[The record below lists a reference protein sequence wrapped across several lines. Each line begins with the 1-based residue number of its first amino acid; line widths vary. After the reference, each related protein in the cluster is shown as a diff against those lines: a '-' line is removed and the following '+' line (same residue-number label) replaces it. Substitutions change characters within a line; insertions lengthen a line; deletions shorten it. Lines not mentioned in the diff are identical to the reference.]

1 MFKDYRHKPYSF
13 LLRLITLSMTAFTLG
28 FGFYLLF
35 GRASVLPGKF
45 MIALSSVTFALYTVV
60 ASSMRPEEGV
70 SPIWPFPMLGYAAGW
85 AVTIWGITILARFSS
100 SALGIVSGHLV
111 FGVGMI
117 AICIST
123 ISMTLIDWIHL
134 FVKQPSTNKEA
145 QKAEEGKGSKYAY
158 IEIWSLTS
166 IPSFFAIVGFVYAIV
181 SLCSSSPAQQIGGDA
196 LMAQSFVCLAL
207 VFLVHILS
215 KQANNIFLTR
225 FRWRYSIYIVCT
237 GVVNIVWGICVA
249 AIKGGSFIP
258 PGFGMIGLGLVCLA
272 VCGKAHRVIGSWRN
286 IPDIDFLAS
295 YFPILTLVAGLLI
308 SIVLFST
315 SLTNPNYTYAAYIMS
330 GLSCVCLSIF
340 GIVALPSV
348 DASGV

>member
-1 MFKDYRHKPYSF
+1 GEYKLFKDYRHKPYSF
-13 LLRLITLSMTAFTLG
+13 LLRLITLSMTAFTLA

-35 GRASVLPGKF
+35 GRSSVLPGKF

-60 ASSMRPEEGV
+60 ASTMRPSEGIH
-70 SPIWPFPMLGYAAGW
+70 PIWPFPTMGYMAGW
-85 AVTIWGITILARFSS
+85 AITIWGLTILARFHSS
-100 SALGIVSGHLV
+100 LGIVSGHLV

-123 ISMTLIDWIHL
+123 ISMTTIDWIHL
-134 FVKQPSTNKEA
+134 LVKQIP
-145 QKAEEGKGSKYAY
+145 EGKGMKYAHL
-158 IEIWSLTS
+158 EIWSLTA
-166 IPSFFAIVGFVYAIV
+166 IPSFFSIVGFVYAIV
-181 SLCSSSPAQQIGGDA
+181 SLCLPSTAQQIGGDA
-196 LMAQSFVCLAL
+196 MMAQSFVCLAL
-207 VFLVHILS
+207 VFLIHILS
-215 KQANNIFLTR
+215 KQANNIFLKR

-237 GVVNIVWGICVA
+237 GTINIVWGICVA

-258 PGFGMIGLGLVCLA
+258 PGFGMIGLGLVCFA

-315 SLTNPNYTYAAYIMS
+315 SLTNPDYTYAAYIMS

>member
-35 GRASVLPGKF
+35 GRGSILPGKF

-70 SPIWPFPMLGYAAGW
+70 SPIWPFPAMGYAAGW
-85 AVTIWGITILARFSS
+85 AVTIWGITILARFPHA
-100 SALGIVSGHLV
+100 ALGIVSGHLV

-123 ISMTLIDWIHL
+123 ISMTLIDWIRL
-134 FVKQPSTNKEA
+134 FVKQPTTSQEA
-145 QKAEEGKGSKYAY
+145 DKAAGKANKYAY
-158 IEIWSLTS
+158 IEIWILTS

-181 SLCSSSPAQQIGGDA
+181 SLCLPSPAQQIGGDA

-207 VFLVHILS
+207 VFLIHILS
-215 KQANNIFLTR
+215 KQANNIYLKR
-225 FRWRYSIYIVCT
+225 FRWRYSIYIVGT
-237 GVVNIVWGICVA
+237 GTINIIWGICVA

-258 PGFGMIGLGLVCLA
+258 PGFGMIGLGLVCFA
-272 VCGKAHRVIGSWRN
+272 ICGKAHRVIGSWRN